1 MLLLRC
7 SLPADSMSRSMSFW
21 PSTIAT
27 RSSWAWVA
35 LNSMRFIFL
44 SLPRSAT
51 EEGPGRPGPRIDELL
66 QKSVLICVTE
76 GELERGRFLLLF
88 VGRPR
93 GLSTPRRRNSCASS
107 AYGDCVDHRSWIR
120 RRAAF
125 ACLGAPPGGPVA

>member
-27 RSSWAWVA
+27 RSSSAWVA
-35 LNSMRFIFL
+35 LNSMRFIFF

-51 EEGPGRPGPRIDELL
+51 EEGPGRRGPRIDELL

-76 GELERGRFLLLF
+76 RELERGRFLLLF

-93 GLSTPRRRNSCASS
+93 GLIA
-107 AYGDCVDHRSWIR
+107 AEAEFVCVERVWDLR
-120 RRAAF
+120 
-125 ACLGAPPGGPVA
+125 